1 MARKASRESA
11 SPGAHMTDKPVIELK
26 SIQVSQIA
34 SEETT
39 CFTASLFVD
48 GQRWGTVS
56 NDGRGGADRFHGI
69 DGRNYGHLDIL
80 NKRIA
85 ATYPKVDLGEG
96 LGEVDA
102 NLEGVCSDLVT
113 TFLLSKDL
121 KRALSSKLLFTRS
134 DKEGVFQIPLKQKGR
149 TYTHEVAAEAVRV
162 DKPGFVS
169 LNALPF
175 EEALAIY
182 RANAK

>member
-1 MARKASRESA
+1 
-11 SPGAHMTDKPVIELK
+11 MTDKPRIELK
-26 SIQVSQIA
+26 AIQFSEFA
-34 SEETT
+34 SRETH

-48 GQRWGTVS
+48 GRRWGTVS
-56 NDGRGGADRFHGI
+56 NDGCGGADNFHGV
-69 DGRNYGHLDIL
+69 DGRTYAHINIL
-80 NKRIA
+80 NERIA

-96 LGEVDA
+96 LGTVSA
-102 NLEGVCSDLVT
+102 SLELICADLVT

-121 KRALSSKLLFTRS
+121 KRALSKNLLFTRS
-134 DKEGVFQIPLKQKGR
+134 DKAGVFQIPLTQKGR
-149 TYTHEVAAEAVRV
+149 PYSHDAVARAVQA

-182 RANAK
+182 RTAAGPA